1 MTNFDPQQNVTFTD
15 VLFRGGWRGK
25 EKKLILTLALGAVV
39 SIGVAIGTPMLL
51 TYADQSVSAA
61 QGYEYSGGNYRV
73 LFPGEPTVSSR
84 SVPGASVMAELAL
97 WSNKQKVYQVI
108 DLPQVGETGTVQSML
123 QGTVISSG
131 ATVVE
136 SHPVKISGGTA
147 LAAHLTADSS
157 DMWMLAVIA
166 DDRSHALSVLQ
177 SGDQRDD
184 AFFDSLALK

>member
-1 MTNFDPQQNVTFTD
+1 MSF
-15 VLFRGGWRGK
+15 VL
-25 EKKLILTLALGAVV
+25 EETPESVDLVV
-39 SIGVAIGTPMLL
+39 MGDWMREATAFLES
-51 TYADQSVSAA
+51 
-61 QGYEYSGGNYRV
+61 
-73 LFPGEPTVSSR
+73 
-84 SVPGASVMAELAL
+84 
-97 WSNKQKVYQVI
+97 
-108 DLPQVGETGTVQSML
+108 ETATVQSML

-147 LAAHLTADSS
+147 LAAHLTSDSS

-184 AFFDSLALK
+184 AFSILWH